1 MSYQRI
7 TPEDSVLLFNLSQ
20 NADNTQLYNYAY
32 RLWELENQ
40 IAKGGLF
47 KLPCKVGD
55 TIYGLIDK
63 EIFDCKVSM
72 VYQKADK
79 SWNFRFSYRKYV
91 TRNPWVANPKYEWVT
106 YQNEYTM
113 GDFGKKVFINKAEAE
128 QQLKELKNNP

>member
-40 IAKGGLF
+40 ITKGELL

-55 TIYGLIDK
+55 TIYCIEDK

-91 TRNPWVANPKYEWVT
+91 TRNPWVENPKYEWVT
-106 YQNEYTM
+106 YQSECAM
-113 GDFGKKVFINKAEAE
+113 GDFGKKVFTDKAEAE
-128 QQLKELKNNP
+128 QRLKELQNKG